1 MFRPRRKP
9 KAPDQTGASRPEV
22 EVAVEVTE
30 PPPASDAASKSDAA
44 EQPDGPGSDPE
55 GDPWDQFAPDPP
67 GARVVE
73 RIVHRVL
80 DVLDRTF
87 HDERVL
93 AVIGSVALAPAMT
106 WPVLRHPL
114 SALPEPTAS
123 GPLAIGE
130 PALAAWQIAWA
141 GNALIHDPGSLLRT
155 NAFQG
160 GSFGYPLSSGLLGYL
175 PFGMIGSGQS
185 AAIIRYNIL
194 FVLAFALATFG
205 GYALVRQLGA
215 RKLAAALAGVAF
227 AYAPWRLGQAGHLE
241 VLSTGG
247 IALSLAMLARGH
259 GWTLARAGA
268 ARETRPGWA
277 IAGWLLAA
285 WQLTL
290 GYTTAVPFGYV
301 LLIGTVACGIS
312 WLFPRRRPTFGW
324 LLRLDL
330 LGVAIVSATAAGLG
344 YLYRTG
350 MAERPE
356 TAVFPNDV
364 ALSSPP
370 LKGFLT
376 APAESLFW
384 GGGHDAPRAALS
396 WSRGMAVLPGYFLLA
411 LALVG
416 LVYSTWT
423 LAKRLSLLAGVVA
436 SVLLAM
442 GTAGPASGRGYLQL
456 YRHVPGFDALRSPS
470 WFVLWTTL
478 LLAILA
484 AGAVEALG
492 RQANAFVDTV
502 RGNRSRVASRWGLRV
517 AALVPVG
524 LILIEGL
531 PSYQMVTVPKAPAA
545 LKKVSNDRLPGPVLV
560 LPTNE
565 SADPT
570 VLLWSVD
577 GFPEVSNGA
586 PGAPSRL
593 AEIREVA
600 WSFPE
605 QDSIEVLRE
614 LGIRT
619 VVVPREV
626 ATRAGYAAAARG
638 LRYDEIEFD
647 LGVTSSESREA
658 IVYTLE

>member
-9 KAPDQTGASRPEV
+9 KASDQTSTTSTEADAKDGEPEA
-22 EVAVEVTE
+22 EGAVEPEKETTVE
-30 PPPASDAASKSDAA
+30 PEA
-44 EQPDGPGSDPE
+44 EGTVEAE

-67 GARVVE
+67 GARVIE
-73 RIVHRVL
+73 RVVHRVL
-80 DVLDRTF
+80 DALDRTF
-87 HDERVL
+87 HNERVL
-93 AVIGSVALAPAMT
+93 AVIGSLGLASAMT

-114 SALPEPTAS
+114 SALPEPTVS
-123 GPLAIGE
+123 GPLALGE

-141 GNALIHDPGSLLRT
+141 GNALIHDPGSLLQT

-160 GSFGYPLSSGLLGYL
+160 GKFGYPLSSGLLGYL

-185 AAIIRYNIL
+185 AAIARYNIF

-215 RKLAAALAGVAF
+215 RKLAAGIAGIAF

-259 GWTLARAGA
+259 GWTLARTSGN
-268 ARETRPGWA
+268 RKTRPGWA

-290 GYTTAVPFGYV
+290 GYTTAVAFGYV
-301 LLIGTVACGIS
+301 LLIGTVACGVR
-312 WLFPRRRPTFGW
+312 WLVPGHRPTFGW
-324 LLRLDL
+324 LSRLDL
-330 LGVAIVSATAAGLG
+330 LGIAIFSATAAGLG

-356 TAVFPNDV
+356 TAVSQSDI

-376 APAESLFW
+376 APAESLLW

-484 AGAVEALG
+484 AGAVEGLG
-492 RQANAFVDTV
+492 RQASAVVDTV
-502 RGNRSRVASRWGLRV
+502 RGNRSRVASKWALRV
-517 AALVPVG
+517 ASLVPVG
-524 LILIEGL
+524 LVLIEGL
-531 PSYQMVTVPKAPAA
+531 PSYQVTTVPKAPAA
-545 LKKVSNDRLPGPVLV
+545 FKQVSNNRLPDPVLV
-560 LPTNE
+560 LPTSE

-577 GFPEVSNGA
+577 GFPEVANGA

-600 WSFPE
+600 WSFPQ

-614 LGIRT
+614 LGVRT
-619 VVVPREV
+619 VIVPREV
-626 ATRAGYAAAARG
+626 ATKAGYAAAARG
-638 LRYDEIEFD
+638 WRDTETEFD
-647 LGVTSSESREA
+647 LDVTISESREA